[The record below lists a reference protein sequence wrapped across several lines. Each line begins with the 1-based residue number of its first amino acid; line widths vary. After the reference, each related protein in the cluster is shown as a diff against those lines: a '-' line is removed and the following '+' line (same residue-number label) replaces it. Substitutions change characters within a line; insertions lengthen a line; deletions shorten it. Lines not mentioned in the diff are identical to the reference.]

1 MNEKPMNDNHSGQ
14 PVPIGIA
21 QLSIIAGVVFSLLGI
36 TIFCVA
42 YNMLKLDNSI
52 GFVSVLSFTLPTLIG
67 GLLLIVTGKILLNL
81 SHLLKR
87 MDSEPA
93 GPQDP

>member
-1 MNEKPMNDNHSGQ
+1 M
-14 PVPIGIA
+14 PIGIA

-42 YNMLKLDNSI
+42 SNMFKLDNSI
-52 GFVSVLSFTLPTLIG
+52 GFVSVLSYSLPTLIG

-87 MDSEPA
+87 MDSGPA